1 MKSKNSFIFN
11 HHKVIFGNGL
21 LQKGINEHMAPNIL
35 NNNKERIVNSATFG
49 RILGSKVE
57 GDNTKLGNFS
67 KSENI
72 TTTTSSNEISDLS
85 NALQKINFKSKNKK
99 QNIKLEI

>member
-1 MKSKNSFIFN
+1 MKSKNSFILN

-21 LQKGINEHMAPNIL
+21 LQKGINEHMAPNIS
-35 NNNKERIVNSATFG
+35 NNTKERIVNSATFG

-57 GDNTKLGNFS
+57 GDNTKLGNFRESDNIS
-67 KSENI
+67 KH
-72 TTTTSSNEISDLS
+72 SNNSILDLS

>member
-1 MKSKNSFIFN
+1 MKSKNSFILN

-57 GDNTKLGNFS
+57 GDNTKLGSFRESNNIS
-67 KSENI
+67 KLP
-72 TTTTSSNEISDLS
+72 NEISDLS

>member
-21 LQKGINEHMAPNIL
+21 LQKGINEHMAPHIL
-35 NNNKERIVNSATFG
+35 NNTKERIVNSATFG

-57 GDNTKLGNFS
+57 GGDNTKLGNFRESDNMS
-67 KSENI
+67 KRNI
-72 TTTTSSNEISDLS
+72 TTSSNEISDLS
-85 NALQKINFKSKNKK
+85 NALQKINFKTKY
-99 QNIKLEI
+99 

>member
-1 MKSKNSFIFN
+1 
-11 HHKVIFGNGL
+11 
-21 LQKGINEHMAPNIL
+21 MAPNIL
-35 NNNKERIVNSATFG
+35 NNTKERIVNSATFG

-67 KSENI
+67 KSDNI
-72 TTTTSSNEISDLS
+72 TTSSNEISDLS